1 MRKRSGS
8 VAVVIASGTFAGL
21 LWASQGF
28 ADLVQWPY
36 DSTASIPAGLLATA
50 AMGDEKKVALQST
63 SAHRPFWTRIT
74 AWSTAQ
80 PIERMRSR
88 TSVALSSLPSWSLK
102 QRAYSMS
109 APEFL
114 SDPAAAQAHSLA
126 VGDVSGDGRDDLVFL
141 YLRHAP
147 NPINNRTE
155 IYVAYQLSDGRLDA
169 AVRIADS
176 GNNLSHQLLVADLDR
191 DGVGDIITAT
201 VNGVMTLRSHADGT
215 FTSNTIVVGDP
226 YDIVVTDVDRDDYL
240 DVLVDSSDTLAT
252 VIHGDG
258 HGAFDR
264 VSTLP
269 LPSAAAR
276 TTGDVTG
283 DGLDDLIL
291 GTIFN
296 RPLEEF
302 RIYPALASGGYDTPV
317 LRSLPLGSNHT
328 SSLVVGDFNGDGR
341 GDLVLDEARNEANL
355 RLYIQDAQG
364 NLASSVEITR
374 YSSSGPMI
382 AVDLDR
388 DGRTDLAKAHT
399 GWSYI
404 GYYLQNSEG
413 LAPETLINA
422 YQSMGRLYYF
432 AAGDLNHDGCV
443 DLAIAR
449 GSQSPVFVYGQGCA
463 PPRVAACCSRS
474 IAMED
479 SVARVA
485 SQTSPL
491 ARPDSGARAN
501 DRENP
506 IRNTGPRPVRDER
519 GTRDVPRKRVYI
531 PVLNP

>member
-1 MRKRSGS
+1 MRRRLGS
-8 VAVVIASGTFAGL
+8 VLVVIAGATCAGL

-28 ADLVQWPY
+28 ADLVQRLH
-36 DSTASIPAGLLATA
+36 DSRASVPAGLLPEATVS
-50 AMGDEKKVALQST
+50 DEKDIALPSI
-63 SAHRPFWTRIT
+63 SAHGTFWTRID
-74 AWSTAQ
+74 AWSAA
-80 PIERMRSR
+80 PPAKRLRSQ
-88 TSVALSSLPSWSLK
+88 TGVALSSMPLLSLK
-102 QRAYSMS
+102 QSSYSMS

-114 SDPAAAQAHSLA
+114 SDPAAAKAHSLA

-169 AVRIADS
+169 AVKIADS

-201 VNGVMTLRSHADGT
+201 VNGVMTLRSNSDGT
-215 FTSNTIVVGDP
+215 FTSNITVVGDP

-258 HGAFDR
+258 HGTFDR

-283 DGLDDLIL
+283 DGLDDLVL

-302 RIYPALASGGYDTPV
+302 RIYPALASGGYSAPV
-317 LRSLPLGSNHT
+317 VRSLPLGSHHT

-341 GDLVLDEARNEANL
+341 GDLVLDEARNGANL

-364 NLASSVEITR
+364 NLASSVEIAR

-404 GYYLQNSEG
+404 GYYLQTSEG

-463 PPRVAACCSRS
+463 PPRVTACCSRP
-474 IAMED
+474 ITVVD

-491 ARPDSGARAN
+491 TRPDSGARAN
-501 DRENP
+501 GGENP
-506 IRNTGPRPVRDER
+506 IRNAGPRPVRDER